1 MIKSMF
7 VYLMQGIL
15 LALPATLTPSSYKVY
30 LISEALQNG
39 FRRALPVVLAPA
51 ITDGPIIL
59 LVLLI
64 LSRTPQWMLDVL
76 RVGGGFYLLYL
87 TTNVVRLLLHTTG
100 PTWRAA
106 GVHSG
111 RQSLRRAV
119 VINLLNP
126 NAYIFW
132 AVVAGPI
139 LMLGLAQS
147 LASGLAFIAGFYGVF
162 FIGVTIVAWV
172 FATAGRINPA
182 VNRLLLGISALGL
195 AAIGLMQVWGGARA
209 LAGL

>member
-1 MIKSMF
+1 MIKGMF
-7 VYLMQGIL
+7 VYLMQGIML
-15 LALPATLTPSSYKVY
+15 GLPATLTPSSYKVY

-39 FRRALPVVLAPA
+39 FRRTLPALLAPA

-59 LVLLI
+59 LVLLV

-87 TTNVVRLLLHTTG
+87 TTNVVRLLRSTG
-100 PTWRAA
+100 PTWRTAS
-106 GVHSG
+106 VHSG
-111 RQSLRRAV
+111 GQSLRRAV

-139 LMLGLAQS
+139 LVAGLAES
-147 LASGLAFIAGFYGVF
+147 LGTGLIFVLGFYGIF
-162 FIGVTIVAWV
+162 FAGITILIWV
-172 FATAGRINPA
+172 FATVGRINPLI
-182 VNRLLLGISALGL
+182 NRVLLGLSAVGL
-195 AAIGLMQVWGGARA
+195 AAIGVMQIGGGVRA
-209 LAGL
+209 LAGM